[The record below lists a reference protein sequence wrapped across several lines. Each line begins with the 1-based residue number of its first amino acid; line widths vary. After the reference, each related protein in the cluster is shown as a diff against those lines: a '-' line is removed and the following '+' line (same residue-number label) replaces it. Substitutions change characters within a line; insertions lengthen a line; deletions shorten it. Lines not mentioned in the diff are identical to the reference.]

1 MIVAVLRVMVLGL
14 VRDRGALAMAFLLPP
29 LIFVIFAAILSGI
42 SGDEMR
48 LKVAVIDE
56 VESSQTQSLVTAI
69 DQEPALRLH
78 SLEVANEKGLRAAV
92 LAGRADV
99 GLIIREALTGGT
111 EVPPILVIADAGRS
125 MTGPILSGHVQRLVA
140 RDLPGVGMR
149 RIVPAVEE
157 LAGGLSPQ
165 QSAALDAGIQAM
177 DETDRDGDE
186 AQSDGAL
193 VLIETLAGRSG
204 GANVSYYAGAVAV
217 MFLLFS
223 AMQGAAT
230 LIEERNSGIIDR
242 LAVGPAGTDVI
253 VIAKF
258 FFLTLQGLAQVSL
271 IFLVAW
277 LAYGVDVPGRFL
289 PWLVTTLLA
298 ATAAAGLA
306 LVMASA
312 CTTKQ
317 QANTISS
324 FLVLVASAIGGSMVP
339 RFMMPPWLQEIGW
352 FTPNAWA
359 IEAYHGALWRDE
371 TIGQLMPAYWPLALA
386 AIIGLLAAL
395 VLSRY
400 RLQLS

>member
-1 MIVAVLRVMVLGL
+1 MIGAVLRVMVLGL
-14 VRDRGALAMAFLLPP
+14 VRDRGAFAMAFLLPP
-29 LIFVIFAAILSGI
+29 LIFVIFAAIFSGT

-48 LKVAVIDE
+48 LKVAIVDE
-56 VESSQTQSLVTAI
+56 VGSRQTQTLVSAI
-69 DQEPALRLH
+69 GREPALRLH
-78 SLEVANEKGLRAAV
+78 PLAVADERNLRQSV
-92 LAGRADV
+92 LAGTADV
-99 GLIIREALTGGT
+99 GLIIREELAGQSDH
-111 EVPPILVIADAGRS
+111 PPILVIADAGRA

-140 RDLPGVGMR
+140 SQLPGVTMR
-149 RIVPAVEE
+149 RVAPAVEE

-165 QSAALDAGIQAM
+165 QSAALNAGIEAL
-177 DETDRDGDE
+177 DESEEGTAEPDN
-186 AQSDGAL
+186 AL
-193 VLIETLAGRSG
+193 VLVESLAGRGG
-204 GANVSYYAGAVAV
+204 GATVSYYAGAVAV

-230 LIEERNSGIIDR
+230 LIEERTSGIVDR

-253 VIAKF
+253 VVAKF
-258 FFLTLQGLAQVSL
+258 FFLTLQGLVQVTL

-289 PWLVTTLLA
+289 PWFVTTLLA
-298 ATAAAGLA
+298 AAAAAGLA

-359 IEAYHGALWRDE
+359 IEAYHGALWRGE
-371 TIGQLMPAYWPLALA
+371 TIGQLLPSFWPLALA

-395 VLSRY
+395 ILSRY
-400 RLQLS
+400 RLRLG

>member
-1 MIVAVLRVMVLGL
+1 MIAAVLRVMVLGL

-29 LIFVIFAAILSGI
+29 LIFVIFAAILSGV

-48 LKVAVIDE
+48 LKVAIVDE
-56 VESSQTQSLVTAI
+56 VRSNQTDRLVRAI
-69 DQEPALRLH
+69 DQEPALRRH
-78 SLEVANEKGLRAAV
+78 RLESADEQGLRAAV

-99 GLIIREALTGGT
+99 GLIIREALAGQAEG
-111 EVPPILVIADAGRS
+111 PPILVIADAGRS
-125 MTGPILSGHVQRLVA
+125 MTGPILAGHVQRLVA
-140 RDLPGVGMR
+140 RELPGVSMR
-149 RIVPAVEE
+149 RMVPAVEE

-165 QSAALDAGIQAM
+165 QNAALDAGMQAM
-177 DETDRDGDE
+177 DESGGDNDQQSEDG
-186 AQSDGAL
+186 GL

-258 FFLTLQGLAQVSL
+258 LYLTLQGLVQVTL

-277 LAYGVDVPGRFL
+277 LAYGVDVPGRIL
-289 PWLVTTLLA
+289 PWLATTLLA

-339 RFMMPPWLQEIGW
+339 RFMMPPWLQDVGW

-371 TIGQLMPAYWPLALA
+371 TIGQLLPAFWPLAMA
-386 AIIGLLAAL
+386 AIVGLLAAL
-395 VLSRY
+395 LLSRY
-400 RLQLS
+400 RLQLG

>member
-1 MIVAVLRVMVLGL
+1 MILAVLRVMVFGL

-29 LIFVIFAAILSGI
+29 LIFIIFAAILSGV

-48 LKVAVIDE
+48 LKVAIVDE
-56 VESSQTQSLVTAI
+56 VQSDRTETLVRAI
-69 DQEPALRLH
+69 DREPALRRHLLDKADEQ
-78 SLEVANEKGLRAAV
+78 SLRAAV

-99 GLIIREALTGGT
+99 GLIIREALSGEG
-111 EVPPILVIADAGRS
+111 ERPPILVIADAGRS

-140 RDLPGVGMR
+140 LELPGVGMR
-149 RIVPAVEE
+149 RMVPVVEE
-157 LAGGLSPQ
+157 LSGGLSAR

-177 DETDRDGDE
+177 NESAGDGNQAE
-186 AQSDGAL
+186 AEGGL
-193 VLIETLAGRSG
+193 VLIETLAGRG
-204 GANVSYYAGAVAV
+204 GSANVSYYAGAVAV

-242 LAVGPAGTDVI
+242 VAVGPAGTDVI

-258 FFLTLQGLAQVSL
+258 FFLTLQGLVQVTL

-277 LAYGVDVPGRFL
+277 LAYGVDVPGRFW
-289 PWLVTTLLA
+289 PWIVTTLLA

-371 TIGQLMPAYWPLALA
+371 TIGQLLPAFWPLALA

-400 RLQLS
+400 RLRLG

>member
-1 MIVAVLRVMVLGL
+1 MILAVLRVMVFGL

-29 LIFVIFAAILSGI
+29 LIFIIFAAILSGV

-48 LKVAVIDE
+48 LKVAIVDE
-56 VESSQTQSLVTAI
+56 VQSDRTETLVRAI
-69 DQEPALRLH
+69 DREPALRRHLLDRADEQ
-78 SLEVANEKGLRAAV
+78 SLRAAV

-99 GLIIREALTGGT
+99 GLIIREALSGDG
-111 EVPPILVIADAGRS
+111 ERPPILVIADAGRS

-140 RDLPGVGMR
+140 LELPGVGMR
-149 RIVPAVEE
+149 RMVPVVEE
-157 LAGGLSPQ
+157 LSGGLSAR

-177 DETDRDGDE
+177 NESAGDGNQAE
-186 AQSDGAL
+186 AEGGL
-193 VLIETLAGRSG
+193 VLIETLAGRG
-204 GANVSYYAGAVAV
+204 GSANVSYYAGAVAV

-242 LAVGPAGTDVI
+242 VAVGPAGTDVI

-258 FFLTLQGLAQVSL
+258 FFLTLQGLVQVTL

-277 LAYGVDVPGRFL
+277 LAYGVDVPGRFW
-289 PWLVTTLLA
+289 PWFVTTLLA

-371 TIGQLMPAYWPLALA
+371 TIGQLLPAFWPLALA

-400 RLQLS
+400 RLRLG